1 MKLLLPTLALAAL
14 LLPLA
19 ARADDD
25 AAAAAAAPPIV
36 LVMPERGQV
45 EVSLLHELDRAYAR
59 ATAYLATFPR
69 PAPDALPPAPDAF
82 WAPTPDGPAPS
93 PDAFL
98 PLLVGRPLPPPFSR
112 RYEIA
117 AALAWALDR
126 AGEEW
131 VFIDDGAPPVEWRKA
146 LIHTLLVE
154 QKVTPDGTGHWTDDP
169 DDFRAT
175 IAALQALTR
184 ASGTSPDLPPSWLQE
199 SKTRFHSLENGLK
212 PSSILWKN
220 R

>member
-1 MKLLLPTLALAAL
+1 MKRLLPTLALAAL

-19 ARADDD
+19 ARADDAD
-25 AAAAAAAPPIV
+25 AAAPAAAPPIV

-82 WAPTPDGPAPS
+82 WTAPAPDAPAPS

-126 AGEEW
+126 ANEEW
-131 VFIDDGAPPVEWRKA
+131 VFLDDATPPVEWRKA

-154 QKVTPDGTGHWTDDP
+154 QKVAPDGTGHWTDAP
-169 DDFRAT
+169 DDLRAT
-175 IAALQALTR
+175 LAALQALAL
-184 ASGTSPDLPPSWLQE
+184 ASGASPDLPPSWL
-199 SKTRFHSLENGLK
+199 
-212 PSSILWKN
+212 P
-220 R
+220 